1 MPRVSGLGWAEL
13 DWTSPP
19 LRQETDAVNTL
30 LEREER
36 RVTAAGDKLVEGER
50 QGADM
55 ICSRPHHILKN
66 RLNSSS
72 DVSRSPAVKDR
83 AHCVSQLKPYVER
96 VYECESLKS
105 CVRMWNVECGMW
117 NVECEQTRPLA
128 RGAWRGVRLASNT
141 WWRSW
146 CERAGERFSSIR
158 ATMTPPS

>member
-55 ICSRPHHILKN
+55 ICSRRHHILKKPPQLVV
-66 RLNSSS
+66 RCKPFTSSK
-72 DVSRSPAVKDR
+72 RPR
-83 AHCVSQLKPYVER
+83 ALCVPVEALR
-96 VYECESLKS
+96 RA
-105 CVRMWNVECGMW
+105 CV
-117 NVECEQTRPLA
+117 
-128 RGAWRGVRLASNT
+128 
-141 WWRSW
+141 
-146 CERAGERFSSIR
+146 
-158 ATMTPPS
+158 